1 MPAPIVL
8 GPALWKGIIAAA
20 GLSQTY
26 LHGGKKM
33 PEELS
38 WIEQMLG
45 MITGGIK
52 FPWQTPP
59 EEGFIAPWTPKTQMA
74 GQWAPKTTLPGEI
87 EGQVVKTWTT
97 GTATFYLFTN
107 GRIGCYKKSGVFKT
121 WRPARHI
128 VVPRNPR
135 IGTLI
140 RADKRIDTLMT
151 GLARRTRKLQ
161 TRRRQPVKITQAD
174 IRALIPLLSA
184 AK

>member
-1 MPAPIVL
+1 MANEVNIF
-8 GPALWKGIIAAA
+8 
-20 GLSQTY
+20 
-26 LHGGKKM
+26 
-33 PEELS
+33 
-38 WIEQMLG
+38 EQLIGML
-45 MITGGIK
+45 TGGIK
-52 FPWQTPP
+52 FPWQTPG
-59 EEGFIAPWTPKTQMA
+59 EEGFIAPWTAKTQMA
-74 GQWAPKTTLPGEI
+74 GMWTPKTTLPGEI
-87 EGQVVKTWTT
+87 EANVVKTWST
-97 GTATFYLFTN
+97 GTATFYLFQN
-107 GRIGCYKKSGVFKT
+107 GRIGCYKKNGVFKT

-184 AK
+184 GK